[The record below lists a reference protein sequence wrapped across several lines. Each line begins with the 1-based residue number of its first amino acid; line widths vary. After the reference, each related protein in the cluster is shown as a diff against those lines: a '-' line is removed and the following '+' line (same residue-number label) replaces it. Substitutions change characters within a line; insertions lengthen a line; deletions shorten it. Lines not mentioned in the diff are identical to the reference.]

1 MGNVPGVAHSGKIR
15 ERSHRRDQ
23 NGNPWTSRHPRSVWT
38 IATHPFPEAHFATFP
53 PALVEPC
60 ILAGSRPGD
69 IVLDPFGG
77 SGTVGVVAKNLG
89 RRYLLIELNPEYC
102 RMAEDRI
109 ARECAQRSFL
119 MLEAER

>member
-1 MGNVPGVAHSGKIR
+1 
-15 ERSHRRDQ
+15 
-23 NGNPWTSRHPRSVWT
+23 
-38 IATHPFPEAHFATFP
+38 
-53 PALVEPC
+53 
-60 ILAGSRPGD
+60 
-69 IVLDPFGG
+69 
-77 SGTVGVVAKNLG
+77 VVAKNLG